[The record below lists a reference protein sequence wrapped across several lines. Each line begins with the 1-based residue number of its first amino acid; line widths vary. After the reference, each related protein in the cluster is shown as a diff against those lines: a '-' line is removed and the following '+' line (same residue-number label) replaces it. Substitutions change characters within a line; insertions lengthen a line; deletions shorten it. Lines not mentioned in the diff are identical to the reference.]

1 MSAPNVSGHSPP
13 LLPAA
18 RPADAGRAAEQ
29 AEARLRAHPYLALQ
43 RVSCECR
50 DGVLVL
56 RGRLPT
62 YYLKQ
67 IAQALVAGIDGV
79 RQVDNQVEV
88 AAGA

>member
-1 MSAPNVSGHSPP
+1 MSMPNLSAPSMPVMPT
-13 LLPAA
+13 LL
-18 RPADAGRAAEQ
+18 PADAGRAAAQ

-67 IAQALVAGIDGV
+67 IA
-79 RQVDNQVEV
+79 
-88 AAGA
+88 